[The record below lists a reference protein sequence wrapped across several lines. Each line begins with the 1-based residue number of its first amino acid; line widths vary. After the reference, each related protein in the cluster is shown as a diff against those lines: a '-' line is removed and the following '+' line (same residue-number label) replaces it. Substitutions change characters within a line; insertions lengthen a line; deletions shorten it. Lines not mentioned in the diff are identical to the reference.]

1 MRIKRCGVLW
11 LEPRELAH
19 FDLDALLSGGTGVVT
34 RRAWLAH
41 APHLLEPVEVSAAEV
56 LALGILDADGWMP
69 ASTIEE
75 AIGRIRLKALLELG
89 LIVGSTKKW
98 AEQRELE
105 EKFRSIH
112 WHGLAA
118 LWHVRSRWQGVDASE
133 DVVGAGVNTSAGL
146 RARHGVP
153 PPTFAQEASVS
164 RYDIELPRGPM
175 DAFDTLLD
183 ARSSCRN
190 FDSQGVLPL
199 TDFSQV
205 MERVFGARGEVH
217 AADDFDVIKRT
228 SPSGGALHPT
238 ECYLLVQRVEGLR
251 PGLYHY
257 HPGTHGLRP
266 MQPQGKPPTA
276 SDRSVQSL
284 SGHSRQRWT
293 PRHWRNLARIA
304 VAGQDYFAD
313 AAVTCILAPRFARSF
328 WKYRNH
334 PKAYR
339 VAILD
344 AGHLSQTL
352 QLCATQAG
360 LGAFVTAAINEID
373 IETVLG
379 LQAHVDGPLLVCG
392 FGPRAARMQTSELDP
407 GRKTWS
413 DDGFLRRDEDP
424 FQAAARGKLRSSRR

>member
-1 MRIKRCGVLW
+1 MRIRRCAVLW

-34 RRAWLAH
+34 RQAWLAH
-41 APHLLEPVEVSAAEV
+41 VPYLPGPTELSAADV
-56 LALGILDADGWMP
+56 LALGQLGADDWLS
-69 ASTIEE
+69 ASTTRD
-75 AIGRIRLKALLELG
+75 AIGQLRLKALLELG
-89 LIVGSTKKW
+89 LVVGSTRKW
-98 AEQRELE
+98 AVQRERDE
-105 EKFRSIH
+105 RFRSLH

-118 LWHVRSRWQGVDASE
+118 LWHARSRWQGVDASE
-133 DVVGAGVNTSAGL
+133 DVAIAGVNTSAGL

-153 PPTFAQEASVS
+153 PTTFLQGISGTKL
-164 RYDIELPRGPM
+164 DIELPRMPM
-175 DAFDTLLD
+175 GEFDALLD

-190 FDSQGVLPL
+190 FDPHAPL
-199 TDFSQV
+199 SMAVFSQV
-205 MERVFGARGEVH
+205 LERVFGARGQVH

-238 ECYLLVQRVEGLR
+238 ECYLIVQRVEGMV
-251 PGLYHY
+251 PGIYHY
-257 HPGTHGLRP
+257 HPGSHALRRMKTGCMP
-266 MQPQGKPPTA
+266 PSVGEVKLQDIPAGKRP
-276 SDRSVQSL
+276 
-284 SGHSRQRWT
+284 RWT
-293 PRHWRNLARIA
+293 TPHWRNLARIA

-352 QLCATQAG
+352 QLCATHAG
-360 LGAFVTAAINEID
+360 LGAFVTAAINEGD
-373 IETVLG
+373 IEQLLG

-392 FGPRAARMQTSELDP
+392 FGPRATRMQTSELDP
-407 GRKTWS
+407 GEKTWS
-413 DDGFLRRDEDP
+413 SDGRLRGEAGNT
-424 FQAAARGKLRSSRR
+424 QAAARGRLRSSRR